1 MSAIGDNWYID
12 FMNPSYAVNKYMHSK
27 GYQYVNFRN
36 IKNIINTRIGMWKYE
51 GLDDNPKF
59 PMLTSSILETALFFQ
74 TNLCFAE
81 IKALGGWFLL
91 RYEAVGERNAYYK
104 PTRVNLFT
112 LSNMYI
118 GEQAYEDIILVK
130 DNTLDLLPILPVL
143 EYMEKIDY
151 IEATMEKVMVNATL
165 PLVLV
170 GNKKQ
175 ANALKSTASKLGVP
189 NPYIIGD
196 DTLLDQI
203 KSFDISVPIS
213 PLDLYDL
220 KRKYLNECM
229 SSLGIYYVEEKRE
242 RIVTQ
247 ELVNQNDYTD
257 FVYMNADMSRNEF
270 IKKLNDRSGSNI
282 KVIEAYDLNFNDGVA
297 EETRKEFEIAK
308 ATAKGEL
315 QGNPKDFEKE
325 KAGENNGKVL

>member
-12 FMNPSYAVNKYMHSK
+12 FMNPSYAVQKYMHSK

-36 IKNIINTRIGMWKYE
+36 IKNIINTRIGMWRY
-51 GLDDNPKF
+51 DNLSKEKF
-59 PMLTSSILETALFFQ
+59 PMLNSTIIETALMFQ
-74 TNLCFAE
+74 TNLCFYE

-91 RYEAVGERNAYYK
+91 RYESVGERNAYSK
-104 PTRVNLFT
+104 PTKVT
-112 LSNMYI
+112 LYTLNNTLI
-118 GEQAYEDIILVK
+118 GEANFEDIILVK
-130 DNTLDLLPILPVL
+130 DNSMDILPILPVM

-220 KRKYLNECM
+220 KRKYHNECM
-229 SSLGIYYVEEKRE
+229 SSLGIYSVEEKRE

-257 FVYMNADMSRNEF
+257 FVYMDADNCRNNF
-270 IKKLNDRSGSNI
+270 IKELNARANTNV
-282 KVIEAYDLNFNDGVA
+282 KVVETYDLNFNDSVN
-297 EETRKEFEIAK
+297 EEAKKEYTLAK

-315 QGNPKDFEKE
+315 EGNPKAFEKE
-325 KAGENNGKVL
+325 VNVNEEN